1 MAISNLG
8 GRGRW
13 SELGTS
19 SPTSGTVVTFSSLP
33 QHSEYK
39 IAYFDIDT
47 SSTSVRFDL
56 TINNDTGSN
65 YAFASLIDGSGSTW
79 SSGVD
84 TKIILGEGNGF
95 VNNNHSGV
103 VTINDANELI
113 KQITYWH
120 ALGTNGVDVNNGQGF
135 WNSQSVINR
144 FDITLATGSFNSGTF
159 KVYGRN

>member
-39 IAYFDIDT
+39 IAYFNIDT

-65 YAFASLIDGSGSTW
+65 YAFASLIDGSIL

-84 TKIILGEGNGF
+84 TKIILGDGNGS
-95 VNNNHSGV
+95 VSSNHSGV

-120 ALGTNGVDVNNGQGF
+120 ALGTGGIDVNNGQGF

-144 FDITLATGSFNSGTF
+144 FDITLSTGFFNSGTF